1 MVLRCGLEL
10 FRLLDHADDAVVA
23 AAAGALFHTNGAV
36 ALFDDG
42 TGIDI
47 AAFRSADG
55 QRLTRDGRLIDR
67 RLARDDLAV
76 ERNEIACTHD
86 HPVAGLH
93 IADGDEQL
101 GFAGLQP
108 YLVDVQRHRTGQ
120 IGDRLLVRPLLQN
133 FTQPQ
138 HEHDGACGVEVA
150 AHHRDGHG
158 RRVEH
163 GDGEFAVQQ
172 GTESCADVFD
182 RAEQRDGRLHRNRQ
196 EQPRERAAADGK
208 DELVLILAV
217 ERAGRMLRQAGKRPL

>member
-1 MVLRCGLEL
+1 M
-10 FRLLDHADDAVVA
+10 HDAVVPA
-23 AAAGALFHTNGAV
+23 SAERLFHVYNALALFH
-36 ALFDDG
+36 DRP
-42 TGIDI
+42 GIDI
-47 AAFRSADG
+47 AALALRRG
-55 QRLTRDGRLIDR
+55 HGLTGDGRLIDR

-76 ERNEIACTHD
+76 ERNEIAGAHD

-163 GDGEFAVQQ
+163 GD
-172 GTESCADVFD
+172 
-182 RAEQRDGRLHRNRQ
+182 R
-196 EQPRERAAADGK
+196 
-208 DELVLILAV
+208 
-217 ERAGRMLRQAGKRPL
+217 